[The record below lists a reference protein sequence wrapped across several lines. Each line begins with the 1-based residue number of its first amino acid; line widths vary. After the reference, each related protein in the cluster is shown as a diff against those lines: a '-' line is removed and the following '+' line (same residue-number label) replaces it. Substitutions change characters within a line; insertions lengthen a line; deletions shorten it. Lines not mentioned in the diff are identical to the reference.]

1 MIFQDIIYNVKKAF
15 NSEFDAAYKQKEIE
29 IARVKERNVR
39 IEEIITDLELEEKVW
54 QPVFEDCEKPERA
67 LVVEDDEVQASHLI
81 PSCVLGDLTSSGL
94 PILLSALV
102 LEAAVQKTDAGGL
115 AAAVEKNSQDDLN
128 VKPRESRGPSVQ
140 KTVFSRS
147 SCLCSLTPSGNPTLC
162 LFY

>member
-67 LVVEDDEVQASHLI
+67 LVVEDDEVQASHLV

-102 LEAAVQKTDAGGL
+102 LEAAVLGST
-115 AAAVEKNSQDDLN
+115 
-128 VKPRESRGPSVQ
+128 
-140 KTVFSRS
+140 
-147 SCLCSLTPSGNPTLC
+147 
-162 LFY
+162 